1 MVARAMRAIRWRAP
15 WCGHEAGTP
24 RARAPSPSAWRQQC
38 PELGRAD
45 SVNFRDERHP
55 VYGIAPVGRV
65 CRNRLIG
72 AALWLVAITFAVLS
86 LLVGGR

>member
-1 MVARAMRAIRWRAP
+1 M
-15 WCGHEAGTP
+15 
-24 RARAPSPSAWRQQC
+24 
-38 PELGRAD
+38 
-45 SVNFRDERHP
+45 NFRDERHP

-86 LLVGGR
+86 LLAGGR